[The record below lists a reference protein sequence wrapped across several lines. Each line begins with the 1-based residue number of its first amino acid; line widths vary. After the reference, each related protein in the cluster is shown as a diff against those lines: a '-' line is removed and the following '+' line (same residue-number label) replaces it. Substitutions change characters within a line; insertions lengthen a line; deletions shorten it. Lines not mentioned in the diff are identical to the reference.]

1 MNRRTFIK
9 VLGIGTISG
18 VSGLGSFARTG
29 VLRDEREGRNVRW
42 PTDTYRRLLVDM
54 HIPDSDPVLLSRF
67 DPEEYVRTIADAGFE
82 ALLTDAQ
89 SEVGLCLY
97 PTKVGQ
103 MHGALKGRDF
113 VGEVV
118 AQCRRRGMHVLAYIS
133 LMTDNWAYQTHPDW
147 RFLWEEGYDRT
158 LEAPR
163 PEDRYPQTIPAGEV
177 CPNSPYRDYI
187 IARIK
192 EFVSNYDLDG
202 IWLDQLFWPG
212 VCYCPHCTARFWRE
226 HKSEPPRIVDWDDPA
241 WRQYQK
247 MRQQS
252 LLDLALEIYRTTK
265 QIRPMTVCFN
275 NAAAFQ
281 GWYTGVPF
289 ELNEAADYTSGDFYD
304 GPEQYSL
311 ICKTF
316 DSLTKTH
323 PYEFMQSAPF
333 DLTKRLSLKPFE
345 ELRMESLIPALH
357 SAPIIQL
364 DGIIPDGTLYKPLYE
379 IFAKLNAEL
388 ARYEPFLGGNLLA
401 DVAVYFDKDSM
412 YNPRETGVH
421 VSQLKPVAEIPHVDA
436 VVGIAKIL
444 RGAHIPFGVVTNA
457 TLKQLSKY
465 RAVVLPNVLELTSEQ
480 AAQFRAFVEQGGILY
495 ASGPSSLDRFD
506 SRGPRF
512 LLEDV
517 LGVRYVGTLGTV
529 VTYFTP
535 KDDKVKEALWPQ
547 PYIVFDGSMLK
558 VEALP
563 GAEVL
568 ATVTLPFLPVES
580 EHVIGDHYADIE
592 GVPPALTSGS
602 EPALVQ
608 HSFGK
613 GRALWF
619 AAPLET
625 NPESLRW
632 TSQGGKTG
640 VNAKLVV
647 SVLRRVLP
655 GPYYFEADTHPS
667 VEMTLFHQPEKK
679 RLLAGLLNMQH
690 EIPQIPVGATV
701 RVQVP
706 SGRRVTRVV
715 SIPEQKAIP
724 FEKAGAYTQ
733 FRLRPFDE
741 FAMTLVEYE

>member
-1 MNRRTFIK
+1 MNRRTFNK
-9 VLGIGTISG
+9 VLGIGAISG
-18 VSGLGSFARTG
+18 VSGLGPFVRTR
-29 VLRDEREGRNVRW
+29 VLGDERGGGDGRW
-42 PTDTYRRLLVDM
+42 PTGIFRRLLVDM
-54 HIPDSDPVLLSRF
+54 HISDWDPVLLSRF
-67 DPEEYVRTIADAGFE
+67 DPEEYVRMIADAGFE
-82 ALLTDAQ
+82 ALVTDAQ

-103 MHGALKGRDF
+103 MHAALKGRDF

-118 AQCRRRGMHVLAYIS
+118 AQCRRRGIHVLAYIS

-147 RFLWEEGYDRT
+147 RFLWEDGYDRT

-163 PEDRYPQTIPAGEV
+163 PGDRYPEDIPAGEV
-177 CPNSPYRDYI
+177 CANSPYRDYV

-192 EFVSNYDLDG
+192 EFVSIYDIDG

-226 HKSEPPRIVDWDDPA
+226 YKSEPPRIVDWDDPI
-241 WRQYQK
+241 WRQFQK

-252 LLDLALEIYRTTK
+252 LLDLALTIYRTIK

-275 NAAAFQ
+275 NAAGFHDWVTA
-281 GWYTGVPF
+281 VPF
-289 ELNEAADYTSGDFYD
+289 ELNEAADYASGDFYG

-316 DSLTKTH
+316 DSLTKTR
-323 PYEFMQSAPF
+323 PYEFMESAPF
-333 DLTKRLSLKPFE
+333 DLRNRLSLKPFE
-345 ELRMESLIPALH
+345 ELRMESLIPTLH

-364 DGIIPDGTLYKPLYE
+364 DGVLPDGTLYQPLYE
-379 IFAKLNAEL
+379 VFAKVNALL
-388 ARYEPFLGGNLLA
+388 AQYQPFLGGNLLA
-401 DVAVYFDKDSM
+401 DVAVYLDKDSM
-412 YNPRETGVH
+412 YNPRERGVR
-421 VSQLKPVAEIPHVDA
+421 VSQLKAVGDIPHIDA
-436 VVGIAKIL
+436 VFGIAKIL

-457 TLKQLSKY
+457 TLKQLSRY
-465 RAVVLPNVLELTSEQ
+465 RAVVLPNVLELTADQ
-480 AAQFRAFVEQGGILY
+480 AAQFRRFVEQGGILY

-506 SRGPRF
+506 PRGPRF

-517 LGVRYVGTLGTV
+517 LGVRYTGTLGTV

-535 KDDKVKEALWPQ
+535 KDDKVKEAVWPQ
-547 PYIVFDGSMLK
+547 PYIEFDGSMVK

-568 ATVTLPFLPVES
+568 ATVTLPFVPVES
-580 EHVIGDHYADIE
+580 EHVIGNHYSDIE
-592 GVPPALTSGS
+592 GVQAAMTSGS

-613 GRALWF
+613 GRAVWL
-619 AAPLET
+619 AAPLES
-625 NPESLRW
+625 NPNSLRW
-632 TSQGGKTG
+632 PYQGAKTD
-640 VNAKLVV
+640 VNAKLVL

-655 GPYYFEADTHPS
+655 APYYFEADTHPS

-679 RLLAGLLNMQH
+679 RVLAGLLNMQQ
-690 EIPQIPVGATV
+690 ELPQIPVGATV

-706 SGRRVTRVV
+706 GEGRVTRVV
-715 SIPEQKAIP
+715 LIPEQKTIP
-724 FEKAGAYTQ
+724 FEKAGPYTQ
-733 FRLRPFDE
+733 FRLQPFDAL
-741 FAMTLVEYE
+741 AMAFVEYE